1 VKINDSLMLKPKD
14 PKHGTGYINK
24 KDISISENYLFKTN
38 PKLQELI
45 NYLQEM
51 SDLLTNLALPI
62 IWITPSGVRVT
73 QKYVEFKSKKVKHS
87 LYKGANPRTIVIH
100 TDKISR
106 GKRMGQWVT

>member
-51 SDLLTNLALPI
+51 SDLLTNLAYLLYGLP
-62 IWITPSGVRVT
+62 PSGLRVT

-106 GKRMGQWVT
+106 RKRMGQWVT